1 LKKKK
6 EEKNKMM
13 YNRKINNIIKRTD
26 IKLEEKLHMIE
37 ELFNQK
43 LFLINK
49 INNFVSIFV
58 FSISII
64 ILSFICFFG
73 NAIYY

>member
-1 LKKKK
+1 
-6 EEKNKMM
+6 M

-37 ELFNQK
+37 KLFNQK